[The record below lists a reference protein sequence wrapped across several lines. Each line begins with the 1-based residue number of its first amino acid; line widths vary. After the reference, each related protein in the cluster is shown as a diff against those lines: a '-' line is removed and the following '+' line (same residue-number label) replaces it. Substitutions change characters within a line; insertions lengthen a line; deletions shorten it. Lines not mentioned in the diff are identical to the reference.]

1 VATFLA
7 ITVPCATVI
16 MTVDHFVLPGHFG
29 ISRPLL
35 QVPSWPEAGRIN
47 VPAVVSLLVAVAYGA
62 IASAILPGNFGYD
75 TARNWGP
82 VPLECWVL
90 SGALYIAIVAAVQ
103 ASPNVKRI
111 LAFSRPALETSVAPG
126 AVVDVASE
134 AGEAP
139 SGEVRPIPAI

>member
-1 VATFLA
+1 MVSVESFVIASIIKTA
-7 ITVPCATVI
+7 IAL
-16 MTVDHFVLPGHFG
+16 FVL
-29 ISRPLL
+29 LT
-35 QVPSWPEAGRIN
+35 
-47 VPAVVSLLVAVAYGA
+47 AVAYGA
-62 IASAILPGNFGYD
+62 IASAILPSDWGYD

-90 SGALYIAIVAAVQ
+90 AGSLYMVTVAAVQ

-111 LAFSRPALETSVAPG
+111 LAFSRPALQTSVPPG

-139 SGEVRPIPAI
+139 GAEPRPIPAI